1 MWYGMY
7 ECSMSEECMAKP
19 TEGESTPQYKK
30 VIFYEHRPSEVWLLG
45 YGLQRIKENAQCPP

>member
-1 MWYGMY
+1 MY